1 MSLNINRPSRWTH
14 PLLILAAVGFLLP
27 IVWMLF
33 SSLKP
38 PGQPESEFWPRQFH
52 WQNYSDVLSSG
63 QYSRFL
69 ANSILLSLLNVAGT
83 LVSCTLV
90 AYGFAR
96 LRWPG
101 RDLLFF
107 VLISTMLLPFHV
119 TMLPRFQLFS
129 ALNMYNTYWPLVLP
143 HWLAGEAF
151 YVFLLRQ
158 FFLTIPEEL
167 SEAARLDGAG
177 EGTILLRVVLPLSWP
192 ALATVALFQFLSTW
206 NEFAAPLLYLSDPQ
220 RFPLAYA
227 LQQFV
232 SAYRTQFGP
241 LMAGAVLFTA
251 PVVVLFFLT
260 QKTFIRGIATTGL
273 KG

>member
-1 MSLNINRPSRWTH
+1 MQRRAPWTH
-14 PLLILAAVGFLLP
+14 PLLILTAVGFSLPLL
-27 IVWMLF
+27 WMVL

-38 PGQPESEFWPRQFH
+38 PGQPEAEFWPQSTH
-52 WQNYSDVLSSG
+52 WENYREAVTAGDYL
-63 QYSRFL
+63 QYL
-69 ANSILLSLLNVAGT
+69 ANSIVLSLLNVAGT
-83 LVSCTLV
+83 LCSCTLV
-90 AYGFAR
+90 AYGFSR

-119 TMLPRFQLFS
+119 TMLPRFQLFA
-129 ALNMYNTYWPLVLP
+129 ALGMYDTYWPLVLP
-143 HWLAGEAF
+143 SWLAGEAF
-151 YVFLLRQ
+151 FVFLLRQ

-177 EGTILLRVVLPLSWP
+177 EGTILFRIIVPLSWP
-192 ALATVALFQFLSTW
+192 ALATVALFQFLHTW
-206 NEFAAPLLYLSDPQ
+206 NEFAGPLLYLNDPHK
-220 RFPLAYA
+220 FPLAYA

-232 SAYRTQFGP
+232 SAYRTEFGP
-241 LMAGAVLFTA
+241 LMAASVLFTA
-251 PVVVLFFLT
+251 PVVVLFFLA

>member
-1 MSLNINRPSRWTH
+1 MVL
-14 PLLILAAVGFLLP
+14 
-27 IVWMLF
+27 

-38 PGQPESEFWPRQFH
+38 PGQPESEFWPQH
-52 WQNYSDVLSSG
+52 VYWENYRDLLAG
-63 QYSRFL
+63 GDYPRFL
-69 ANSILLSLLNVAGT
+69 ANSMLLSSLNVAGT

-107 VLISTMLLPFHV
+107 VLIATMLLPFHV
-119 TMLPRFQLFS
+119 TMLPRFQLFA
-129 ALNMYNTYWPLVLP
+129 ALGLYDTYWPLVLP
-143 HWLAGEAF
+143 SFMAGEAF

-177 EGTILLRVVLPLSWP
+177 ELTILVRIIVPLARP
-192 ALATVALFQFLSTW
+192 ALATVALFQFLHTW
-206 NEFAAPLLYLSDPQ
+206 NEFAGPLLYLNDPHK
-220 RFPLAYA
+220 FPLAYA

-241 LMAGAVLFTA
+241 LMAAATLFTA
-251 PVVVLFFLT
+251 PVVVLFFFT
-260 QKTFIRGIATTGL
+260 QKTFISGIATTGL

>member
-1 MSLNINRPSRWTH
+1 MQRTPRYAH
-14 PLLILAAVGFLLP
+14 PLLILLAVGFALP
-27 IVWMLF
+27 LVWMLF
-33 SSLKP
+33 SSFKP
-38 PGQPESEFWPRQFH
+38 PGQLESEMWPSEWH
-52 WQNYSDVLSSG
+52 AENYAQALSAG
-63 QYSRFL
+63 NFGRYL
-69 ANSILLSLLNVAGT
+69 ANSIVLCVLNVLGTLLSCSV
-83 LVSCTLV
+83 V

-107 VLISTMLLPFHV
+107 VLIATMLLPFHV
-119 TMLPRFQLFS
+119 TMLPRFQLFA
-129 ALNMYNTYWPLVLP
+129 ALGMYNTYWPLVLP
-143 HWLAGEAF
+143 SWLAGEAF

-177 EGTILLRVVLPLSWP
+177 EWTIFSRIIIPLAWP
-192 ALATVALFQFLSTW
+192 ALATVALFQFLHTW
-206 NEFAAPLLYLSDPQ
+206 NEFAGPLLYLNDPHK
-220 RFPLAYA
+220 FPLAYA

-232 SAYRTQFGP
+232 SAYNTEFGP
-241 LMAGAVLFTA
+241 LMAAAVMFTA
-251 PVVVLFFLT
+251 PVIVLFFLA